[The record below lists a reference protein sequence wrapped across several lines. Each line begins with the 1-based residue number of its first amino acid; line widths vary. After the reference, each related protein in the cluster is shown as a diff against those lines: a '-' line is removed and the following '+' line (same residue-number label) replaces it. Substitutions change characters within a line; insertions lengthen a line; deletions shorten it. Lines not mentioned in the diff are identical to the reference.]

1 MGKDCTD
8 DMITSSA
15 NQQMK
20 HLSQLMKRAKERK
33 KEQVFVV
40 EGIKMFQEAPADT
53 VVSVYVS
60 ESFLEKPEH
69 EKCLQGYR
77 YEVVSDAVFREISDT
92 QTPQGILAIV
102 RMLALVRQFSYGM
115 EDLLKNDRPAHL
127 MVLEN
132 LQDPGNL
139 GTMVRTGEGAGI
151 TGIIMNKTTV
161 DLFNPKTI
169 RSTMGS
175 IYRVPY
181 LITEHLPDL
190 LDELHKENIR
200 LYAAHLKGD
209 TYYDAFDFTGA
220 CGFLIG
226 NEGNGLREETSKMAD
241 HYIIIPM
248 SGEVESLNAAIAA
261 SVLMFEVK
269 RQRRNTEKNS

>member
-92 QTPQGILAIV
+92 QTPQGILAVV
-102 RMLALVRQFSYGM
+102 RRM
-115 EDLLKNDRPAHL
+115 EYTAEDILGETPHVL
-127 MVLEN
+127 VLEN
-132 LQDPGNL
+132 IQDPGNL
-139 GTMVRTGEGAGI
+139 GTIFRTAEAAGA
-151 TGIIMNKTTV
+151 TGIVLSKDCV
-161 DLFNPKTI
+161 DLYNPKVI
-169 RSTMGS
+169 RSTMGAIFRIPF
-175 IYRVPY
+175 IY
-181 LITEHLPDL
+181 TDDL
-190 LDELHKENIR
+190 KGTIDELKREGITV
-200 LYAAHLKGD
+200 YAAHLKGENS
-209 TYYDAFDFTGA
+209 YDMEDYKTA
-220 CGFLIG
+220 CAFLIG
-226 NEGNGLREETSKMAD
+226 NEGNGLTEETAACAD
-241 HYIIIPM
+241 RKILIPM
-248 SGEVESLNAAIAA
+248 EGGAESLNAAVA
-261 SVLMFEVK
+261 SAVLMFEAG
-269 RQRRNTEKNS
+269 RQRRNKRK

>member
-102 RMLALVRQFSYGM
+102 RMPKYDLP
-115 EDLLKNDRPAHL
+115 DLLQGDHTHL
-127 MVLEN
+127 LILESV
-132 LQDPGNL
+132 QDPGNL

-151 TGIIMNKTTV
+151 TVIIMNKTTV

-226 NEGNGLREETSKMAD
+226 NEGNGLSDEIAECAD
-241 HYIIIPM
+241 CYLKIPM
-248 SGEVESLNAAIAA
+248 EGKVDSLNAAVSAA
-261 SVLMFEVK
+261 LLMYECK
-269 RQRRNTEKNS
+269 RQRGEHNENMV

>member
-1 MGKDCTD
+1 
-8 DMITSSA
+8 MITSTS
-15 NQQMK
+15 NPQVKNLQQLGRK
-20 HLSQLMKRAKERK
+20 AKLRN
-33 KEQVFVV
+33 EQDVFLV
-40 EGIKMFQEAPADT
+40 EGTKMYLEAPAERIRK
-53 VVSVYVS
+53 VYLS
-60 ESFLEKPEH
+60 QSLYEEKGESFVKGHDVEILED
-69 EKCLQGYR
+69 R
-77 YEVVSDAVFREISDT
+77 VFAAACDT
-92 QTPQGILAIV
+92 KTPQGVLCMV
-102 RMLALVRQFSYGM
+102 QQYHYRL
-115 EDLLKNDRPAHL
+115 EDLLKKKNPLL
-127 MVLEN
+127 MILEN

-139 GTMVRTGEGAGI
+139 GTMVRTGAGAGI

-226 NEGNGLREETSKMAD
+226 NEGNGLSDEIAECAD
-241 HYIIIPM
+241 CYLKIPM
-248 SGEVESLNAAIAA
+248 EGKVESLNAAVSAA
-261 SVLMFEVK
+261 LLMYECK
-269 RQRRNTEKNS
+269 RQRGEHNENMV

>member
-77 YEVVSDAVFREISDT
+77 YEVVSDAVFREIWIHRLRRESLRLSACRSMIC
-92 QTPQGILAIV
+92 PIFC
-102 RMLALVRQFSYGM
+102 R
-115 EDLLKNDRPAHL
+115 
-127 MVLEN
+127 
-132 LQDPGNL
+132 
-139 GTMVRTGEGAGI
+139 GI
-151 TGIIMNKTTV
+151 TRI
-161 DLFNPKTI
+161 F
-169 RSTMGS
+169 
-175 IYRVPY
+175 
-181 LITEHLPDL
+181 
-190 LDELHKENIR
+190 
-200 LYAAHLKGD
+200 
-209 TYYDAFDFTGA
+209 
-220 CGFLIG
+220 
-226 NEGNGLREETSKMAD
+226 
-241 HYIIIPM
+241 
-248 SGEVESLNAAIAA
+248 
-261 SVLMFEVK
+261 
-269 RQRRNTEKNS
+269 

>member
-77 YEVVSDAVFREISDT
+77 YDVGYGICACVGHEDSAGNPCRRTPDGVYGGRYFRGDS
-92 QTPQGILAIV
+92 AC
-102 RMLALVRQFSYGM
+102 A
-115 EDLLKNDRPAHL
+115 
-127 MVLEN
+127 
-132 LQDPGNL
+132 
-139 GTMVRTGEGAGI
+139 
-151 TGIIMNKTTV
+151 
-161 DLFNPKTI
+161 
-169 RSTMGS
+169 RS
-175 IYRVPY
+175 
-181 LITEHLPDL
+181 
-190 LDELHKENIR
+190 
-200 LYAAHLKGD
+200 
-209 TYYDAFDFTGA
+209 
-220 CGFLIG
+220 
-226 NEGNGLREETSKMAD
+226 
-241 HYIIIPM
+241 
-248 SGEVESLNAAIAA
+248 
-261 SVLMFEVK
+261 
-269 RQRRNTEKNS
+269 

>member
-102 RMLALVRQFSYGM
+102 RMPKYDLSDRVIRIQAHPHLFRLIPILVCHAF
-115 EDLLKNDRPAHL
+115 D
-127 MVLEN
+127 
-132 LQDPGNL
+132 
-139 GTMVRTGEGAGI
+139 I
-151 TGIIMNKTTV
+151 C
-161 DLFNPKTI
+161 
-169 RSTMGS
+169 
-175 IYRVPY
+175 
-181 LITEHLPDL
+181 PDL
-190 LDELHKENIR
+190 L
-200 LYAAHLKGD
+200 
-209 TYYDAFDFTGA
+209 
-220 CGFLIG
+220 LI
-226 NEGNGLREETSKMAD
+226 LFC
-241 HYIIIPM
+241 IIFI
-248 SGEVESLNAAIAA
+248 L
-261 SVLMFEVK
+261 
-269 RQRRNTEKNS
+269 

>member
-1 MGKDCTD
+1 
-8 DMITSSA
+8 MITSSSNA
-15 NQQMK
+15 QVKQMI
-20 HLSQLMKRAKERK
+20 QLNKKARERRK
-33 KEQVFVV
+33 QDVFLV
-40 EGIKMFQEAPADT
+40 EGLRMFREVPRERLVKT
-53 VVSVYVS
+53 YVS

-102 RMLALVRQFSYGM
+102 RMPKYDLS
-115 EDLLKNDRPAHL
+115 DLLQGDHTHL
-127 MVLEN
+127 LILESV
-132 LQDPGNL
+132 QDPGNL

-226 NEGNGLREETSKMAD
+226 NEGNGLTDATAGQAD
-241 HYIIIPM
+241 CLIKIPM
-248 SGEVESLNAAIAA
+248 KGQLESLNAGVAAAILMYEA
-261 SVLMFEVK
+261 S
-269 RQRRNTEKNS
+269 RQRRKEYK

>member
-102 RMLALVRQFSYGM
+102 RMPKYDLS
-115 EDLLKNDRPAHL
+115 DLLQGDHTHL
-127 MVLEN
+127 LILESV
-132 LQDPGNL
+132 QDPGNL

-190 LDELHKENIR
+190 LDELR
-200 LYAAHLKGD
+200 S
-209 TYYDAFDFTGA
+209 
-220 CGFLIG
+220 
-226 NEGNGLREETSKMAD
+226 EEHTSELQ
-241 HYIIIPM
+241 
-248 SGEVESLNAAIAA
+248 S
-261 SVLMFEVK
+261 
-269 RQRRNTEKNS
+269 R

>member
-102 RMLALVRQFSYGM
+102 RMPKYDLP
-115 EDLLKNDRPAHL
+115 DLLQGDHTHL
-127 MVLEN
+127 LILESV
-132 LQDPGNL
+132 QDPGNL
-139 GTMVRTGEGAGI
+139 GTIVRTSEGAGMS
-151 TGIIMNKTTV
+151 GVIMSRECV
-161 DLFNPKTI
+161 DLFNPKVV
-169 RSTMGS
+169 RSTMGA
-175 IYRVPY
+175 IFRVPFCY
-181 LITEHLPDL
+181 VQSLTDVIDRIKSAGCEVFATAMEGSEVYDQ
-190 LDELHKENIR
+190 LDYTKG
-200 LYAAHLKGD
+200 AA
-209 TYYDAFDFTGA
+209 FI
-220 CGFLIG
+220 IG
-226 NEGNGLREETSKMAD
+226 NEANGVSDEVFEKASKR
-241 HYIIIPM
+241 IRIPM
-248 SGEVESLNAAIAA
+248 EGKLESLNAAVSAAIIMYEIARQ
-261 SVLMFEVK
+261 K
-269 RQRRNTEKNS
+269 REK

>member
-92 QTPQGILAIV
+92 QTPQGILRLSACRSMICPIFC
-102 RMLALVRQFSYGM
+102 R
-115 EDLLKNDRPAHL
+115 
-127 MVLEN
+127 
-132 LQDPGNL
+132 
-139 GTMVRTGEGAGI
+139 GI
-151 TGIIMNKTTV
+151 ARI
-161 DLFNPKTI
+161 F
-169 RSTMGS
+169 
-175 IYRVPY
+175 
-181 LITEHLPDL
+181 
-190 LDELHKENIR
+190 
-200 LYAAHLKGD
+200 
-209 TYYDAFDFTGA
+209 
-220 CGFLIG
+220 
-226 NEGNGLREETSKMAD
+226 
-241 HYIIIPM
+241 
-248 SGEVESLNAAIAA
+248 
-261 SVLMFEVK
+261 
-269 RQRRNTEKNS
+269 